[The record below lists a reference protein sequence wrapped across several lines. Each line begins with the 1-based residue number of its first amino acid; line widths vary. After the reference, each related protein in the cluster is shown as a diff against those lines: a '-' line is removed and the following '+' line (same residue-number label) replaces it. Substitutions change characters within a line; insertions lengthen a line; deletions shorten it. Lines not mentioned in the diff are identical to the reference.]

1 MEQLNFSMRRVK
13 KEIENFQIKKNTYE
27 IKIFN
32 FFDKL
37 HFDFINVN
45 NKKYLV
51 IYYTHLDIFTQLE
64 ITQNYP
70 FKPYNVVYF
79 NSKYKVPYLN
89 NLNNLTGLFNNK
101 EMNIYSFFF
110 KCLYSIN
117 PKFLNLNKNE
127 CYCCKSLMCT
137 NEWCPSFTFTNLL
150 LELIEVKFIECYS
163 SNLSYRYIKNI
174 YDTMFLKLPP
184 DVIFHL
190 IDFI

>member
-1 MEQLNFSMRRVK
+1 MEQLSFSMRRVK

-89 NLNNLTGLFNNK
+89 NLNNLTGLFNNR

-174 YDTMFLKLPP
+174 YDTLFLKLPS

-190 IDFI
+190 K